1 MFILEFLYDLIN
13 YQAPGMEGVNYG
25 IAPWVIPAITT
36 GIQLLGAKKAK
47 KDAKRREQEAEE
59 NREAALQRL
68 QDEHSEVPQSVI
80 DAVQAQK
87 ELNERAYQL
96 GLQNQERAIDVA
108 LDKLRRNDPRAAT
121 ASLSEIITESG
132 ISGQNLGLTHAQ
144 QQILAEQPILSGEKE
159 IADMW
164 KGITMS
170 DIVGSEAAFQAAV
183 ESGNAA
189 QAAAYNAPQNFL
201 TTYTAGGGKLEDL
214 LKTKDGGYISKK
226 AMGGTVAE
234 LLNEG
239 DSFFTPGVEDHDKQE
254 FDIVDSE
261 TGEVVAKSTGGERHT
276 VEEGGAISVTNSEQE
291 DTMFQA
297 FSEVSNADNP
307 TNEELKKVYAAVYK
321 VYNQPQFQ
329 EESIA

>member
-1 MFILEFLYDLIN
+1 MFILEFLYDLIS

-36 GIQLLGAKKAK
+36 GIQLIGAKKAK

-59 NREAALQRL
+59 AREAALQRL

-183 ESGNAA
+183 ESG
-189 QAAAYNAPQNFL
+189 
-201 TTYTAGGGKLEDL
+201 GGR
-214 LKTKDGGYISKK
+214 KTKY
-226 AMGGTVAE
+226 
-234 LLNEG
+234 
-239 DSFFTPGVEDHDKQE
+239 H
-254 FDIVDSE
+254 
-261 TGEVVAKSTGGERHT
+261 
-276 VEEGGAISVTNSEQE
+276 
-291 DTMFQA
+291 
-297 FSEVSNADNP
+297 
-307 TNEELKKVYAAVYK
+307 
-321 VYNQPQFQ
+321 
-329 EESIA
+329 

>member
-1 MFILEFLYDLIN
+1 
-13 YQAPGMEGVNYG
+13 MEGVNYG

-36 GIQLLGAKKAK
+36 GIQLLGQKKAR
-47 KDAKRREQEAEE
+47 KDAKRREKEAEE
-59 NREAALQRL
+59 AREAALQRL
-68 QDEHSEVPQSVI
+68 QDEHSSVPQFVL
-80 DAVQAQK
+80 DAVQSQK

-96 GLQNQERAIDVA
+96 GLENQERSIDVA
-108 LDKLRRNDPRAAT
+108 LDKLRRNDPRV
-121 ASLSEIITESG
+121 ASANIGEIIKQSG
-132 ISGQNLGLTHAQ
+132 ISGQTMGLSHAQ
-144 QQILAEQPILSGEKE
+144 QQLLAEQPMLSSEKE

-201 TTYTAGGGKLEDL
+201 TTYTAGGGKLTDL
-214 LKTKDGGYISKK
+214 VEDGGYISKK
-226 AMGGTVAE
+226 AMGGTVAQ

-254 FDIVDSE
+254 FDIVDSG

-297 FSEVSNADNP
+297 FNQVSNADNP
-307 TNEELKKVYAAVYK
+307 TNEELKKVYAAVYE

>member
-1 MFILEFLYDLIN
+1 MFILEFLNDLIN
-13 YQAPGMEGVNYG
+13 YQAPGMEGVNY
-25 IAPWVIPAITT
+25 ANWPMLVMT
-36 GIQLLGAKKAK
+36 GLQMVGQNKAK
-47 KDAKRREQEAEE
+47 KDARRAAKDAEI
-59 NREAALQRL
+59 NREAAMETLQR
-68 QDEHSEVPQSVI
+68 EHSSVPQSVL
-80 DAVQAQK
+80 DAVQSQK

-96 GLQNQERAIDVA
+96 GIENQERSIDVA
-108 LDKLRRNDPRAAT
+108 LDKLRRNDPRV
-121 ASLSEIITESG
+121 ASANIGEIIKQSG
-132 ISGQNLGLTHAQ
+132 ITGQGLGLNHAQ
-144 QQILAEQPILSGEKE
+144 QQLLAEQPILSSEKE

-170 DIVGSEAAFQAAV
+170 DIVGSEAAFQQARQDQ
-183 ESGNAA
+183 NAA
-189 QAAAYNAPQNFL
+189 QAAMYNAPMQFGQM
-201 TTYTAGGGKLEDL
+201 YVAGGGNLSDL
-214 LKTKDGGYISKK
+214 KFSQDGGYISKK
-226 AMGGTVAE
+226 AMGGTVAQ

-254 FDIVDSE
+254 FDIVDSG

-297 FSEVSNADNP
+297 FNQVSNADNP
-307 TNEELKKVYAAVYK
+307 TNEELKKVYAAVYE